1 MHTYI
6 IHTFDMFICPSLYE
20 VLNTSVVFFPIFFL
34 SLLTS
39 HLIQDDT
46 LLVIGWGTSVKIA
59 SIRSNQNGATN
70 GTYRHVPMSS
80 MNKVDIV
87 ASFQTSYFISGVA
100 PFGDSLVVLAYI
112 PGEEDGEKEFSST
125 IPSRQV
131 LSPFP
136 FWEIHWYPIPDLVP
150 CRLEVQAAKTRSS
163 DMGKSNY
170 KQGNAQRPE
179 VRIVSWSNDELS
191 TDALPVHG
199 FEHYKAKDYSLAHAP
214 FSG

>member
-1 MHTYI
+1 MLTC
-6 IHTFDMFICPSLYE
+6 IHTLYIHMICLYAYLQICVPLYE
-20 VLNTSVVFFPIFFL
+20 VLNTSVVFFPFFFL
-34 SLLTS
+34 SLPTS
-39 HLIQDDT
+39 HFIQDDT

-131 LSPFP
+131 LSPLP
-136 FWEIHWYPIPDLVP
+136 FWEIHWYLIPDHVP
-150 CRLEVQAAKTRSS
+150 CRLEVQAAKT
-163 DMGKSNY
+163 
-170 KQGNAQRPE
+170 
-179 VRIVSWSNDELS
+179 
-191 TDALPVHG
+191 
-199 FEHYKAKDYSLAHAP
+199 
-214 FSG
+214 